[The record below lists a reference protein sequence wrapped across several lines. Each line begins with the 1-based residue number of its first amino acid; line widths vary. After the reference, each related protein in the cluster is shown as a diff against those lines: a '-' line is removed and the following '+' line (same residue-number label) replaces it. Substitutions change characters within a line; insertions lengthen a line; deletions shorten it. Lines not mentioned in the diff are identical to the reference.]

1 MKPIIL
7 PTVLSVLTKVAMLG
21 QPVIHNKK
29 SKDQKSSNG
38 KRDSTDVNSQGS
50 TEAGPLKPLVTYA
63 LPLFT

>member
-1 MKPIIL
+1 
-7 PTVLSVLTKVAMLG
+7 MLG